1 MQSSVGV
8 LCRALH
14 ASSAELRGLALQSSV
29 VLKWQRWGVTK
40 FELSLPTRV
49 SWKEDLLGFCYPF
62 NFTTQKKKEKCGI
75 FLGLTWTTI
84 PPKPHS
90 SKTISHLSDIQKQTQ
105 LFPNISS
112 SLLNLNVFGKG
123 RFSWWCDWRRDCGPV
138 DINICYQR
146 S

>member
-1 MQSSVGV
+1 M
-8 LCRALH
+8 
-14 ASSAELRGLALQSSV
+14 
-29 VLKWQRWGVTK
+29 TK
-40 FELSLPTRV
+40 FELSLPTGV

-105 LFPNISS
+105 LFPNISW
-112 SLLNLNVFGKG
+112 SLLNLNVLGEDFLGGVTGEETVGQWISTYVTKG
-123 RFSWWCDWRRDCGPV
+123 ASGAAVITLSPGPRG
-138 DINICYQR
+138 QT
-146 S
+146 